1 MPGKGRGRAR
11 GAAAGGE
18 GALVSAEA
26 SRQAWMSR
34 GGSEPGWGWWP
45 PSRRRQQQQHGR
57 RRRAAAEGDGADGG
71 RAWALPAVAGLAVA
85 ASLSLLVLLLGLS
98 GAALTVVAAAGGTW
112 VAAAAGAGQGRR
124 PPLLSARPAPTSAAS
139 CYKPGALANGG
150 PAMSCSPA
158 ERRRLFGDHLTPQ
171 TPLRLRRRYPI
182 KKAQYASL
190 GTLPSIYWDGYRQKP
205 RLSTH
210 NSSMIQSPVTV
221 KIARPDSNIG
231 RFPLLEQQA
240 SPLAFSPMP
249 NSTVDPCA
257 KETVMSALKESR
269 KRNVEDGDQSS
280 LNNKRR
286 RHDSSG
292 SGQSAFEPLV
302 ANGAPASLVPRP
314 GSLKRSLA
322 SHSLDNGSSKRSRT
336 SSLSSVNSL
345 YVSGIP
351 SSIRNEIASSY
362 SSTRGLSQLWKRS
375 GPSTSPLSSPA
386 SSRSQ
391 TPERPN
397 KKARYPDTSL
407 IDVESHQSSTSTP
420 VKANTEKQA
429 EKNAETPVQ
438 NRHSSLSLQSSSGS
452 NGKRKRKIQLL
463 SARHGDNFTLPPP
476 PQLGYA
482 VTSEDLDA
490 EKKATLQWFNKV
502 LEDKTDSI
510 PGTSAEI
517 ASPPSILSSLMPAK
531 PASVALMGM
540 ATGPNPLLESL
551 KKMQEGQSGTV
562 QADSASA
569 TQTPETTAPAASLDL
584 GSASS
589 VTSSEAKLS
598 LTQSIAPSLAPP
610 PSSAV
615 QPASSIS
622 SLVTTSSELGQTPS
636 RPSSAPKPS
645 ILFGIL
651 TSPPASQPT
660 ATTAAAAASSVS
672 STAPVFKPVFGNVTK
687 IESPGFSA
695 GSTSLA
701 VAMSP
706 GTAPS
711 SASPSVTPS
720 SSSTFKPIFG
730 SMPPLATAAPSTTTA
745 SFFAF
750 KNSPQPAAGLPT
762 TASSTSTGFPVLS
775 ESIVTTAMSPST
787 TMNVTTLS
795 TSAPVFSFNLG
806 MATSSSAPSTT
817 TAVTTASSQSF
828 LFGVSS
834 SGTAAST
841 APTAPLFQFGKPA
854 TTAGAS
860 SALASSAFSQASA
873 SMAES
878 VPSSKTTAAVGFSIF
893 GSGGSNSTATT
904 QAPSAAPASTQP
916 MLTFGSGPSA
926 FSGAFGSP
934 SKPPPP
940 YTGDASQLT
949 FEPSVPDGQQQLTTK
964 PATGPVSF
972 GTPFNFSGSVAQPTA
987 QPAFG
992 SATQTFGGTGPLAS
1006 FGTKSASQPAFGAT
1020 TSIFSFGTTT
1030 TSAVS
1035 AFGSNTQTTSSST
1048 GGSVFG
1054 SSTPSPFTFG
1064 ASTAP
1069 VAAGST
1075 FGIGAPAA
1083 AGSSTPMV
1091 GFSFGGQSGT
1101 VGAATPFASSLA
1113 QNPLGAQNQS
1123 TPFAF
1128 SIPGTPESKPAFGG
1142 TPTPAFGQSSPAPQG
1157 TTGGSNLSF
1166 GTPIT
1171 PAFGGAGSTF
1181 GPPTPAFSIGAGSKT
1196 LSRQRLQARR
1206 QHPRKK

>member
-1 MPGKGRGRAR
+1 
-11 GAAAGGE
+11 
-18 GALVSAEA
+18 
-26 SRQAWMSR
+26 MSYN
-34 GGSEPGWGWWP
+34 
-45 PSRRRQQQQHGR
+45 
-57 RRRAAAEGDGADGG
+57 
-71 RAWALPAVAGLAVA
+71 
-85 ASLSLLVLLLGLS
+85 
-98 GAALTVVAAAGGTW
+98 
-112 VAAAAGAGQGRR
+112 
-124 PPLLSARPAPTSAAS
+124 PT
-139 CYKPGALANGG
+139 
-150 PAMSCSPA
+150 
-158 ERRRLFGDHLTPQ
+158 ERRRLYGDHLTQP
-171 TPLRLRRRYPI
+171 THFALRRRYPI

-190 GTLPSIYWDGYRQKP
+190 GTLPSICWDGYRRKP

-210 NSSMIQSPVTV
+210 NSPLVQSPVTV
-221 KIARPDSNIG
+221 KIARPDSYIG
-231 RFPLLEQQA
+231 RSPLLERLA
-240 SPLAFSPMP
+240 SPLTFSPVP
-249 NSTVDPCA
+249 NSTLDPCA
-257 KETVMSALKESR
+257 KETVLSALKESR
-269 KRNVEDGDQSS
+269 KRNAEDGDQSFPS
-280 LNNKRR
+280 SQDNKRR

-302 ANGAPASLVPRP
+302 ANGAPASLVPKP

-345 YVSGIP
+345 YVGGIP
-351 SSIRNEIASSY
+351 SSIRNAIASSY

-397 KKARYPDTSL
+397 KKARCPDTSL
-407 IDVESHQSSTSTP
+407 IEAESHQSSTSTP

-429 EKNAETPVQ
+429 EKNAETPMQ

-463 SARHGDNFTLPPP
+463 SARRGDNFTLPPP

-502 LEDKTDSI
+502 LEDKTDST
-510 PGTSAEI
+510 PSTSAEI
-517 ASPPSILSSLMPAK
+517 ASPPNTLSSLMPAK
-531 PASVALMGM
+531 PASVPSMGM
-540 ATGPNPLLESL
+540 ATGTNPLLESL
-551 KKMQEGQSGTV
+551 KKMQEGQSGAV

-569 TQTPETTAPAASLDL
+569 TQTPETTAPAVSLDL
-584 GSASS
+584 GPPVS
-589 VTSSEAKLS
+589 VTSAEAKTS
-598 LTQSIAPSLAPP
+598 LTLSVPPSLAPP
-610 PSSAV
+610 PSTAV

-660 ATTAAAAASSVS
+660 ATTAAVSSVS
-672 STAPVFKPVFGNVTK
+672 NTAPVFKPIFGNVTK
-687 IESPGFSA
+687 MESPGFST
-695 GSTSLA
+695 GSTSSA
-701 VAMSP
+701 AATSS
-706 GTAPS
+706 GTVPS
-711 SASPSVTPS
+711 SAPPSVTPS

-730 SMPPLATAAPSTTTA
+730 SMPPLATAAPPTTTA

-750 KNSPQPAAGLPT
+750 KNSPQPAPGPVLPT
-762 TASSTSTGFPVLS
+762 TASSTMSGFPILS

-787 TMNVTTLS
+787 TMNMTTVS
-795 TSAPVFSFNLG
+795 TSTPVFSFNLG
-806 MATSSSAPSTT
+806 MPTSTSAPSTT
-817 TAVTTASSQSF
+817 TAVTTTSSQPF

-834 SGTAAST
+834 GGTPAST
-841 APTAPLFQFGKPA
+841 PATAPLFQFGKPA
-854 TTAGAS
+854 TAAGPS
-860 SALASSAFSQASA
+860 NALTSSAFSQASA
-873 SMAES
+873 SQAES
-878 VPSSKTTAAVGFSIF
+878 APSSAATAAGSFGIF
-893 GSGGSNSTATT
+893 GSGGSSTATT
-904 QAPSAAPASTQP
+904 QAPTAAPPSTQP
-916 MLTFGSGPSA
+916 TLTFGSGPSA
-926 FSGAFGSP
+926 FSGAFGTP

-940 YTGDASQLT
+940 YTGDASQIT
-949 FEPSVPDGQQQLTTK
+949 FEPSVPDGQQLTTK
-964 PATGPVSF
+964 PAAGSVSF
-972 GTPFNFSGSVAQPTA
+972 GTPFSFSGSVAQPAA

-992 SATQTFGGTGPLAS
+992 STTQTTFGGTGPLTS
-1006 FGTKSASQPAFGAT
+1006 FGTKSTTQPAFGAT
-1020 TSIFSFGTTT
+1020 TSIFSFGTATA
-1030 TSAVS
+1030 SAVS
-1035 AFGSNTQTTSSST
+1035 GFGSNTQTTNSST
-1048 GGSVFG
+1048 GGPVFG
-1054 SSTPSPFTFG
+1054 SSAPSPFTFG
-1064 ASTAP
+1064 ASTTP
-1069 VAAGST
+1069 AAGSST
-1075 FGIGAPAA
+1075 FGIGTPAA

-1101 VGAATPFASSLA
+1101 VGTATPFASSLT

-1128 SIPGTPESKPAFGG
+1128 SIPSTPESKPAFGG
-1142 TPTPAFGQSSPAPQG
+1142 TPTPAFGQSSPAPRG

-1171 PAFGGAGSTF
+1171 PAFGGAGPTF
-1181 GPPTPAFSIGAGSKT
+1181 GPSAPAFSIGAGSKT